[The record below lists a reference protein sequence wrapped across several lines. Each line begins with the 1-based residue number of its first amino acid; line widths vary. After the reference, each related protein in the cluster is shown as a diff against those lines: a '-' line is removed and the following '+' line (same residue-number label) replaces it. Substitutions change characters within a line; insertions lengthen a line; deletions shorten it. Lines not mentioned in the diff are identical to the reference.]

1 MKLKELQTID
11 AEELA
16 SQPLPPPSFIVD
28 GLIPYGLCVL
38 AGPSKC
44 GKSWLMLWLCM
55 RVSQGLPIWE
65 LSRDGDQ
72 LMELGDHIGM
82 TGDRFLAL
90 EKIMDRMQGFEG

>member
-38 AGPSKC
+38 AGPSK
-44 GKSWLMLWLCM
+44 
-55 RVSQGLPIWE
+55 
-65 LSRDGDQ
+65 
-72 LMELGDHIGM
+72 
-82 TGDRFLAL
+82 
-90 EKIMDRMQGFEG
+90 